1 MTTSPD
7 ILPTPHRPSEK
18 YTGYINSKN
27 SHFKTLVLTSPP
39 TTTNHQT
46 LSSSSSKCTTQL
58 NSTHALRV
66 AVDVEV
72 DATLPLQHR
81 IEAVSVPDADTL
93 YMLHVADLELEL
105 ELELD
110 LDVRVGVGEDADVL
124 EVTALDAD
132 PRIDADVSGVAVAEV
147 PGAGVE
153 EGRGL
158 FAFPFMFATP
168 DADPTARVLV
178 LVLVRSPEP
187 NTAVDDDDDAV
198 GMACAAKKPL
208 GALDGVVV
216 VQGVDGRCF
225 AAGVEEVSFVV
236 LGGLALLGVVVHGL
250 ALLGV
255 VVHGLVLLDGGL
267 VGLGFGAGLVLEE
280 GLMLL
285 GFGDVG
291 LLGVLGVLAGIIGGR
306 GFVGVDILLED
317 VLEGFLDVVC
327 MVELGFFVDE
337 GFGGGD
343 GRNAELVLF
352 MDELGLVVD
361 EGLGVELVLLVI
373 VIVELDCLVELL
385 DFLVDVGL
393 GGLFVFGV
401 GDVLIMLE
409 LALWVCFGVILGVD
423 EEHLVEL
430 DFKIKLDLRVELDLT
445 VDVCRVIELKVF
457 VKRGVGQ
464 GKMIGPCL
472 VDERWLE
479 KLPGVLATVGEEV
492 STMGALMDSE
502 AREMVENAEDG
513 LLPCS
518 EETDG
523 DVLLRV
529 LDGEASGVMV
539 SEADTVR
546 SRIVLVAFSTGV
558 SVEITKISVS
568 VMGMLLVS
576 FGVMLVD
583 ELMRELD
590 DDALH
595 LPLTSI
601 SAFLGTV
608 P

>member
-1 MTTSPD
+1 
-7 ILPTPHRPSEK
+7 
-18 YTGYINSKN
+18 
-27 SHFKTLVLTSPP
+27 
-39 TTTNHQT
+39 
-46 LSSSSSKCTTQL
+46 
-58 NSTHALRV
+58 
-66 AVDVEV
+66 
-72 DATLPLQHR
+72 
-81 IEAVSVPDADTL
+81 
-93 YMLHVADLELEL
+93 
-105 ELELD
+105 
-110 LDVRVGVGEDADVL
+110 
-124 EVTALDAD
+124 
-132 PRIDADVSGVAVAEV
+132 
-147 PGAGVE
+147 
-153 EGRGL
+153 
-158 FAFPFMFATP
+158 
-168 DADPTARVLV
+168 
-178 LVLVRSPEP
+178 
-187 NTAVDDDDDAV
+187 
-198 GMACAAKKPL
+198 
-208 GALDGVVV
+208 
-216 VQGVDGRCF
+216 VDGRCF
-225 AAGVEEVSFVV
+225 AAGVDIEEGNAFV
-236 LGGLALLGVVVHGL
+236 LGGLELLGFVVHG
-250 ALLGV
+250 
-255 VVHGLVLLDGGL
+255 VLLDGGL

-285 GFGDVG
+285 GFGGVG
-291 LLGVLGVLAGIIGGR
+291 LLGVLGVLPGMVGGG
-306 GFVGVDILLED
+306 GFVDVDNLPGD

-327 MVELGFFVDE
+327 MVELGFFVDV
-337 GFGGGD
+337 GFSGEV
-343 GRNAELVLF
+343 GRNVELVLF
-352 MDELGLVVD
+352 MDELGLFAD
-361 EGLGVELVLLVI
+361 KGWGVGFVLLVV
-373 VIVELDCLVELL
+373 VIVELACLVELL

-423 EEHLVEL
+423 EQLLVEL
-430 DFKIKLDLRVELDLT
+430 DFRTKLDLRVELDLT
-445 VDVCRVIELKVF
+445 VDVCRVIELKVLIE
-457 VKRGVGQ
+457 RGVGQ
-464 GKMIGPCL
+464 GKIIGPCL

-502 AREMVENAEDG
+502 DREMVEDAEDE

-529 LDGEASGVMV
+529 LDGEASGMMV

-546 SRIVLVAFSTGV
+546 SRIVLVAFSTAV
-558 SVEITKISVS
+558 SVEITKVSVS